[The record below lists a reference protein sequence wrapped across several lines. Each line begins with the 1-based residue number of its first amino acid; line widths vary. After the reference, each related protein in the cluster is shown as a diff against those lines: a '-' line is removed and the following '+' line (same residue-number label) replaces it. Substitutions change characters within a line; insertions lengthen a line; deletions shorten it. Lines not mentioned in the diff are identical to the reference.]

1 MFLSF
6 NSGWRGRVTVRSLW
20 VSRQQFPVPA
30 RASLSSLN
38 ITSILFILSLCGE
51 INSTESAC
59 DNNQFILERWEKF
72 KNLSDQNL
80 RSCSEPWRMCST
92 FLWRWTNSSTVE
104 RPERLVEG
112 SVRKK
117 RKSLRRD
124 SQVGTLSRDLEGR
137 TAMNTLYIRRDRPY
151 WGKVGR

>member
-1 MFLSF
+1 MIMSVFD
-6 NSGWRGRVTVRSLW
+6 SGRRGRVTVRSLW

-92 FLWRWTNSSTVE
+92 FPWRWTNSSTLGITWPG
-104 RPERLVEG
+104 RSVEG
-112 SVRKK
+112 SARKK

-151 WGKVGR
+151 